1 VLIKR
6 GEVVLKL
13 ACILI
18 PHLPFYAEAQRR
30 PELRRE
36 AVIIARTRGS
46 KRTVADFSPGISGI
60 RHGMPLQMAA
70 TVVSPRSQ
78 SGVKLVEADD
88 AYYHVQ
94 WNEVLDALAERS
106 PDVDDADLGC
116 AYAGMDGLEELY
128 GGDARLVLALQS
140 AVPEHFHTRIGVGC
154 GKFAA
159 YLAALSAPDPGRGL
173 ARAFKAPPDTQRFLA
188 SFPVGVLPVGFRT
201 KARLRRFALR
211 TLGDI
216 AALPLG
222 AMQAQFG
229 PEGKL
234 MWELAKGIDKSALV
248 PRRVEEVV
256 TESLSFAE
264 PVATLEPIL
273 LGAEVLLARAFVRP
287 DLKGRCARLIDL
299 QGQVYRRATWT
310 KQFTFKAP
318 VGDARQAVLRIR
330 TGLENA
336 GIPGPL
342 ETLALS
348 LKGLTGE
355 TGQQSSLFSDVRRH
369 EQLQQ
374 ALRQLDAVLG
384 KQAPVYHIRE
394 VEPWSRLPERRHA
407 LVPVV
412 R

>member
-1 VLIKR
+1 M
-6 GEVVLKL
+6 KL
-13 ACILI
+13 ACVLVL
-18 PHLPFYAEAQRR
+18 HLPFYAEAHRR

-36 AVIIARTRGS
+36 AVIIVRTRGS
-46 KRTVADFSPGISGI
+46 QRTVADFSPGLSGVY
-60 RHGMPLQMAA
+60 HGMPLQMAA
-70 TVVSPRSQ
+70 TIVRHAQ
-78 SGVKLVEADD
+78 LVEADD
-88 AYYHVQ
+88 AYYETQ
-94 WNEVLDALAERS
+94 FNEVLDALGERS
-106 PDVDDADLGC
+106 PDVDDAGLGC
-116 AYAGMDGLEELY
+116 AYVGMDGLEGVY

-140 AVPEHFHTRIGVGC
+140 AVPEHFDTRIGVGC

-159 YLAALSAPDPGRGL
+159 YLAALSAKPG
-173 ARAFKAPPDTQRFLA
+173 RAFKAPLDTQRFLA
-188 SFPVGVLPVGFRT
+188 SFPVDVLPVGFRT
-201 KARLRRFALR
+201 KTRLRRFALR

-234 MWELAKGIDKSALV
+234 MWELANGIDKSVLV
-248 PRRVEEVV
+248 SRKVEEVV

-273 LGAEVLLARAFVRP
+273 LGAEVLLGRAFLRP
-287 DLKGRCARLIDL
+287 ELKGRCARLIDL

-310 KQFTFKAP
+310 KQLTFKTP

-374 ALRQLDAVLG
+374 SLRQLDAILG